1 MVIKGLLAS
10 HHLGDIRA
18 VKAVNAISSHKALLP
33 LDDLA
38 FFRKMIPFFLEDSIL
53 AQVVLV

>member
-1 MVIKGLLAS
+1 MVIECLLAS
-10 HHLGDIRA
+10 HHLGYIRA
-18 VKAVNAISSHKALLP
+18 IKAVNAIGSDQAFLP